1 MKAYHTK
8 EQVIIKLSKDEYRKE
23 MKLNKSLK
31 DENKSLKTEISN
43 LENEKIELL
52 KQLKDQI
59 EANMKNIKEISSL
72 QNKIYELLLCK
83 RKVETMFLIFKK
95 NEKIRNLEKEIQ
107 RLKGVIALK
116 DTTINE
122 MSLKFEEEIK
132 INVKLSNFRIKI
144 LDALGLIGVKNNDE
158 IAIKEVKRLK
168 EKECQ

>member
-59 EANMKNIKEISSL
+59 EVNMKNIKEISSL
-72 QNKIYELLLCK
+72 QNKIYELLYVKERSKLC
-83 RKVETMFLIFKK
+83 
-95 NEKIRNLEKEIQ
+95 
-107 RLKGVIALK
+107 
-116 DTTINE
+116 
-122 MSLKFEEEIK
+122 S
-132 INVKLSNFRIKI
+132 
-144 LDALGLIGVKNNDE
+144 
-158 IAIKEVKRLK
+158 
-168 EKECQ
+168 

>member
-83 RKVETMFLIFKK
+83 RKVKTMFLIFKK

-116 DTTINE
+116 DTAINE
-122 MSLKFEEEIK
+122 ISLKLEEEIK

-144 LDALGLIGVKNNDE
+144 LDALGLIGVFKNDDK
-158 IAIKEVKRLK
+158 AIKEVKRLK
-168 EKECQ
+168 EKEL